1 MKGKKNSGQV
11 SITKRWEEDGLPKL
25 TPKKPKKPKKSRSK
39 KSK

>member
-11 SITKRWEEDGLPKL
+11 SITKRWEEDGLPKI
-25 TPKKPKKPKKSRSK
+25 TPKGGKKSGTK

>member
-11 SITKRWEEDGLPKL
+11 SITKRWEEDGLPKI
-25 TPKKPKKPKKSRSK
+25 TPKRDKKSGVK

>member
-11 SITKRWEEDGLPKL
+11 SITKRWEEDGPPKII
-25 TPKKPKKPKKSRSK
+25 PKKPKKSRSK